1 MSDSPRILST
11 TSAVPALSALPQHV
25 AVIMDGNGRWAK
37 GRGLPRIAGHRKGIE
52 AVRALVTAC
61 GEHGIPYLTLFAFSS
76 ENWRRP
82 ETEVR
87 LLLELFLMALDKEV
101 KKLHTSKVRF
111 RVIGDIERFGP
122 KLGARIQDA
131 ETLTRDNQGLT
142 LTIAANYGGRW
153 DIAQAGK
160 ALARA
165 VAAGQLDP
173 ESITPD
179 SFEPYLSLAGVP
191 EPDLFIRTGGE
202 QRISNFLLWQ
212 LAYTELYFT
221 PTLWPDFNRAQFE
234 QALASFVGRQ
244 RRFGQTGDQIE
255 AQSDGQPARAGSG
268 SHA

>member
-1 MSDSPRILST
+1 MSNPPRIVST
-11 TSAVPALSALPQHV
+11 MSTLPAPSMLPRHV

-37 GRGLPRIAGHRKGIE
+37 GHGLPRVAGHRKGVE
-52 AVRALVTAC
+52 TVRELVTAC
-61 GEHGIPYLTLFAFSS
+61 GELGIPYLTLFAFSS

-87 LLLELFLMALDKEV
+87 LLLELFLMALDKEI
-101 KKLHTSKVRF
+101 KKLHTNKVRF

-122 KLGARIQDA
+122 KLGARIQEA

-153 DIAQAGK
+153 DITQACK
-160 ALARA
+160 KLARA
-165 VAAGQLDP
+165 LAAGQLDP
-173 ESITPD
+173 DSISPD
-179 SFEPYLSLAGVP
+179 SLEPHLSMAGVP

-221 PTLWPDFNRAQFE
+221 LALWPEFDRPQFDL
-234 QALASFVGRQ
+234 ALASFASRQ
-244 RRFGQTGDQIE
+244 RRFGQTGDQVE
-255 AQSDGQPARAGSG
+255 DQAAEQAASASSN

>member
-1 MSDSPRILST
+1 MSESPRIVST
-11 TSAVPALSALPQHV
+11 TSAVPALSTLPQHV

-37 GRGLPRIAGHRKGIE
+37 GRGLPRIAGHRKGVE
-52 AVRALVTAC
+52 AVRELVAAC
-61 GEHGIPYLTLFAFSS
+61 GELRIPYLTLFAFSS

-111 RVIGDIERFGP
+111 RVIGDIDRFGP
-122 KLGARIQDA
+122 KLVARIQEA
-131 ETLTRDNQGLT
+131 EALTCDNQKLT

-153 DIAQAGK
+153 DIAQACK
-160 ALARA
+160 KLARA
-165 VAAGQLDP
+165 AAAGQLDP
-173 ESITPD
+173 ETVSPE
-179 SFEPYLSLAGVP
+179 SLEPHLSMAGIP

-221 PTLWPDFNRAQFE
+221 PVLWPEFDRSQFD
-234 QALASFVGRQ
+234 QALASFVSRQ
-244 RRFGQTGDQIE
+244 RRFGQTGDQVE
-255 AQSDGQPARAGSG
+255 RLAAEQPARTGKG